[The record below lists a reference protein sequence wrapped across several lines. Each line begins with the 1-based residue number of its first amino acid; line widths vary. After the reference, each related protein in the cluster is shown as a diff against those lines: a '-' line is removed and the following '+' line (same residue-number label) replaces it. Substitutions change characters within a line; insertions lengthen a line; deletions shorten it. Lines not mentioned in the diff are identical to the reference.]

1 MAFRGGG
8 TNKYTS
14 TKYNVGSRQHNQ
26 LYHIATQMVDH
37 ARSPSDPTYM
47 GVTPSSS
54 LYQKM
59 SRCLLGRNSRYV
71 FTRTSWDLFLWEN
84 GYVDSRNEL
93 PTLQNNLIR
102 NGMVEKISGGVIEDG
117 KEDFEPTL
125 PDIILFLLTYNFATY
140 I

>member
-1 MAFRGGG
+1 M
-8 TNKYTS
+8 
-14 TKYNVGSRQHNQ
+14 
-26 LYHIATQMVDH
+26 
-37 ARSPSDPTYM
+37 
-47 GVTPSSS
+47 
-54 LYQKM
+54 
-59 SRCLLGRNSRYV
+59 